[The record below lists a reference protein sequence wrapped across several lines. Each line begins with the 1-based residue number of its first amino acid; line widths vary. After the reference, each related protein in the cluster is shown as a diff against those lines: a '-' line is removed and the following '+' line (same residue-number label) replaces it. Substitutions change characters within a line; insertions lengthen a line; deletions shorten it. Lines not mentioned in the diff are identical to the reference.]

1 MTPKRWQEIED
12 ILDQVMPRPPEERT
26 AQLDRLCGEDATLRG
41 QVEEMLIYCD
51 QAQEE
56 AFLEKS
62 PLADAQNLVLGSIL
76 AEEPET
82 GLKAGDSVGSYQ
94 IVFRVGHGGMGEV
107 YRAER
112 ADGRFHKDVALKVVK
127 RGMDT
132 REILQRFR
140 YEREILARLE
150 HPNIAQLHDAG
161 VTDDGRPYFVMEY
174 VEKGQPLVS
183 HS

>member
-12 ILDQVMPRPPEERT
+12 ILDRVMPRPPEERT

-62 PLADAQNLVLGSIL
+62 PLEDAPNLVLGSIL
-76 AEEPET
+76 TVEPEV
-82 GLKAGDSVGSYQ
+82 GLQAGDSVESYR
-94 IVFRVGHGGMGEV
+94 IVEHLEGGGMGEV
-107 YRAER
+107 YLAER
-112 ADGRFHKDVALKVVK
+112 TDPHRQVALKVVK

-132 REILQRFR
+132 REILRRFR
-140 YEREILARLE
+140 YTRRHRAGHRAE
-150 HPNIAQLHDAG
+150 HQ
-161 VTDDGRPYFVMEY
+161 
-174 VEKGQPLVS
+174 
-183 HS
+183 